1 MVLVAVGVICV
12 AVGAVGIVVPILPT
26 TPFII
31 GAAFCFARS
40 SERLY
45 RRLVSN
51 RVFGRTLRDYLEGR
65 GVSWRVRIPVL
76 VFLWT
81 MMALTAFLVFEHV
94 AVQIGLMVVAL
105 GVTAHVVLLRKHGA
119 EPEGRPHA

>member
-1 MVLVAVGVICV
+1 VGIICV
-12 AVGAVGIVVPILPT
+12 AVGAVGVVVPILPT

-31 GAAFCFARS
+31 VAALCFARS

-51 RVFGRTLRDYLEGR
+51 RVFGRPLCDYLEGR
-65 GVSWRVRIPVL
+65 GVSWKVRVPALVL
-76 VFLWT
+76 LW
-81 MMALTAFLVFEHV
+81 AVIAVTAFLVFEHV

-105 GVTAHVVLLRKHGA
+105 GVTVHIVLLRKHVAG
-119 EPEGRPHA
+119 PEGRPHA